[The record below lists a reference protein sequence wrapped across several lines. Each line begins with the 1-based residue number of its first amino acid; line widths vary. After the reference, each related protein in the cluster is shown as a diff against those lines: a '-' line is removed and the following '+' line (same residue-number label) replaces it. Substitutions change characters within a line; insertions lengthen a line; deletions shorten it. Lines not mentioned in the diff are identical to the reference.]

1 MHNQELI
8 EQIDSILLWE
18 VEGRGVRSVESKNP
32 YHISDKLISQ
42 YKSGHI
48 GKDVITYSSNGDA
61 YPFIFENENQQLD
74 GMLVEY
80 LALLSARTGLG
91 FDYIAPEL
99 NLDSGYTTFNAD
111 VVPVLYSDNSEVNT
125 AKWLI
130 TKPFMQASF
139 TKVTGNKSAK
149 SSKAKKQGIL
159 LSVSKQGLIN
169 LGERDDN
176 NIIRY
181 RDMKQILDDLKSD
194 KISVAYIPDDITYS
208 MMLNDSTEGLTFN
221 KKEGVTYSI
230 AFAVSKKNFELKN
243 VLNSIIDTI
252 SVEEIE
258 KLSRNYR
265 KFDLTYGYDSSD
277 VNKLAALV
285 LVIFL
290 TISYLGY
297 LIFTNLRYKVKLAEL
312 NAGQEEKERIWL
324 SEIIQE
330 INNIV
335 FIHNENNEV
344 LLSNC
349 PKLQTQECS
358 ACSMKSQTTGDSLV
372 GNQIEIKTI
381 LGGRSLKDT
390 HLAKDCRLDISH
402 VHRESKTI
410 SSSNSDKRFIL
421 TSLLDVSAQKKR
433 ENALIKAEQEAKLAV
448 EARENLLTTMSH
460 ELRTPLSA
468 VHGLLDIIKINA
480 VNDKDSRLVDQAIR
494 SLDHLNKLVDGVL
507 DLSKIESGVLS
518 VKAEKVQLLPLLCDV
533 FRTFEPISKSK
544 NLNYRVEIHP
554 FAYQWVMVDGIR
566 VSQILTNLLSNAV
579 KFTSEGEISAVVTAV
594 DNQLVVEITDTGI
607 GMTSTQQQQ
616 VLKPF
621 VQADDSITRHYGGT
635 GLGLSIVDQL
645 LQCMG
650 GELKIESELNRG
662 TTISVSIPF
671 ILCDGDE
678 GYSIKSLT
686 YSRDLPNNLKGWCHE
701 WKLTES
707 ENKPDLYITHSSQPN
722 LVSMTVRLNLNDQ
735 IMIEQEQ
742 LKYPDSL
749 LNLVVRPDEHTVSLL
764 TPEAVS
770 DWQYGDVLIAEDNPI
785 NQSVMTLQMNEL
797 GIKPVFVDTG
807 LQAWDYINHNS
818 IKVLLT
824 DFHMPEMD
832 GYELANKIKNSED
845 FKDIVVIGITAE
857 DSRVAREK
865 TKHIAIDE
873 ILYKPFS
880 VSKLLAILEKHA
892 TPSVPVPTWLTRFDK
907 SNAIAVASVFIDT
920 MTEDIANIDI
930 NSPTINRTIHRI
942 KGALNALGAT
952 EISSLCKDIA
962 CCERVANKDE
972 LRKLVGAI
980 ESEIEFTRRWLKA
993 NEY

>member
-1 MHNQELI
+1 M
-8 EQIDSILLWE
+8 
-18 VEGRGVRSVESKNP
+18 
-32 YHISDKLISQ
+32 
-42 YKSGHI
+42 
-48 GKDVITYSSNGDA
+48 
-61 YPFIFENENQQLD
+61 
-74 GMLVEY
+74 
-80 LALLSARTGLG
+80 
-91 FDYIAPEL
+91 
-99 NLDSGYTTFNAD
+99 
-111 VVPVLYSDNSEVNT
+111 
-125 AKWLI
+125 
-130 TKPFMQASF
+130 
-139 TKVTGNKSAK
+139 
-149 SSKAKKQGIL
+149 
-159 LSVSKQGLIN
+159 
-169 LGERDDN
+169 
-176 NIIRY
+176 
-181 RDMKQILDDLKSD
+181 
-194 KISVAYIPDDITYS
+194 
-208 MMLNDSTEGLTFN
+208 
-221 KKEGVTYSI
+221 
-230 AFAVSKKNFELKN
+230 
-243 VLNSIIDTI
+243 
-252 SVEEIE
+252 
-258 KLSRNYR
+258 
-265 KFDLTYGYDSSD
+265 
-277 VNKLAALV
+277 
-285 LVIFL
+285 
-290 TISYLGY
+290 
-297 LIFTNLRYKVKLAEL
+297 
-312 NAGQEEKERIWL
+312 
-324 SEIIQE
+324 
-330 INNIV
+330 
-335 FIHNENNEV
+335 
-344 LLSNC
+344 
-349 PKLQTQECS
+349 
-358 ACSMKSQTTGDSLV
+358 
-372 GNQIEIKTI
+372 
-381 LGGRSLKDT
+381 
-390 HLAKDCRLDISH
+390 
-402 VHRESKTI
+402 
-410 SSSNSDKRFIL
+410 
-421 TSLLDVSAQKKR
+421 
-433 ENALIKAEQEAKLAV
+433 
-448 EARENLLTTMSH
+448 
-460 ELRTPLSA
+460 
-468 VHGLLDIIKINA
+468 
-480 VNDKDSRLVDQAIR
+480 
-494 SLDHLNKLVDGVL
+494 DGVL

-701 WKLTES
+701 WNLTES